1 MNTADIKRII
11 EAVLLSAQQPMPVS
25 ELRRLFTDDVE
36 LGGDTVRALLD
47 ELRIAW
53 QGRGIELVSLASG
66 WRFQTTPDIS
76 RFVARLHPER
86 PPRYSRA
93 VLETLSI
100 VAYRQPVTR
109 GDIEEIRGVAVSS
122 QIVKTLEDRGWIEV
136 IGHKDVLGRPALF
149 ATTRQFLDDLGLRS
163 LQELPALDAEQPG
176 AEGFGQQMMTLVEAT
191 SGEAGRGAPEDEAF
205 VPAAE
210 ISVEV
215 GADPAPDPAL
225 DPTPDPTPDPAL
237 DPAPDPT
244 PDPTP
249 ELIPEPVFDPSRAA
263 NDPFPARHEPAP
275 NFDAPSDPAS
285 PGPAHPR
292 SPTDVQPDP

>member
-1 MNTADIKRII
+1 MNTADVKRII

-25 ELRRLFTDDVE
+25 ELRRLFADDVE
-36 LGGDTVRALLD
+36 LGVDTVRALLD

-53 QGRGIELVSLASG
+53 QGRGVELVSLASG

-176 AEGFGQQMMTLVEAT
+176 AEAFGQQMMALVEAT
-191 SGEAGRGAPEDEAF
+191 SGEAPHGAPADEAS
-205 VPAAE
+205 VPVEE
-210 ISVEV
+210 ISVSIGPEPA
-215 GADPAPDPAL
+215 ADPASDPAS
-225 DPTPDPTPDPAL
+225 
-237 DPAPDPT
+237 
-244 PDPTP
+244 
-249 ELIPEPVFDPSRAA
+249 DPSRAA
-263 NDPFPARHEPAP
+263 NDPSAARHAPAP
-275 NFDAPSDPAS
+275 DFDAPSDPAS

>member
-1 MNTADIKRII
+1 MNTADVKRII
-11 EAVLLSAQQPMPVS
+11 EAVLLSAHQPMPVS
-25 ELRRLFTDDVE
+25 ELRRLFADDVE
-36 LGGDTVRALLD
+36 LGTETVRALLD

-53 QGRGIELVSLASG
+53 QGRGVELVSLASG

-176 AEGFGQQMMTLVEAT
+176 AEAFGQQMMALVGAT
-191 SGEAGRGAPEDEAF
+191 SGEAAHGASEDESA
-205 VPAAE
+205 VPAADDPL
-210 ISVEV
+210 
-215 GADPAPDPAL
+215 APRHAPAPHS
-225 DPTPDPTPDPAL
+225 
-237 DPAPDPT
+237 
-244 PDPTP
+244 
-249 ELIPEPVFDPSRAA
+249 E
-263 NDPFPARHEPAP
+263 
-275 NFDAPSDPAS
+275 APSDPAS
-285 PGPAHPR
+285 PEPAHPR

>member
-122 QIVKTLEDRGWIEV
+122 QIVKSLEDRGWIEV

-210 ISVEV
+210 ISVEID
-215 GADPAPDPAL
+215 A
-225 DPTPDPTPDPAL
+225 
-237 DPAPDPT
+237 DPT

-249 ELIPEPVFDPSRAA
+249 ELIPEPVLDPSRAA

-275 NFDAPSDPAS
+275 NFDTPSDPAS

>member
-1 MNTADIKRII
+1 MNPADIKRII

-36 LGGDTVRALLD
+36 LGGETVRALLD

-122 QIVKTLEDRGWIEV
+122 QIVKSLEDRGWIEV

-163 LQELPALDAEQPG
+163 LHELPALDAEQPG
-176 AEGFGQQMMTLVEAT
+176 AQGFGQQMMALVEAT
-191 SGEAGRGAPEDEAF
+191 SGEAARGAPEDEAF

-215 GADPAPDPAL
+215 GADP
-225 DPTPDPTPDPAL
+225 TPDPA
-237 DPAPDPT
+237 
-244 PDPTP
+244 
-249 ELIPEPVFDPSRAA
+249 PEPVFDPSRAA

-275 NFDAPSDPAS
+275 TFDTPSDPAS